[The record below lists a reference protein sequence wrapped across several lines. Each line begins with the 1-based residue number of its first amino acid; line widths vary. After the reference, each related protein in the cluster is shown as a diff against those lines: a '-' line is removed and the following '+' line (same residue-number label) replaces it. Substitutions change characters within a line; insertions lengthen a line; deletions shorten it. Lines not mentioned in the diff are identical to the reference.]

1 MTTTPSH
8 IVVLSLENE
17 NYSDII
23 GNPQAPYLNSLVAQ
37 GMLLTNDYG
46 VTHPSQPN
54 YIALFSGSTQGINT
68 NGSFPQLPASVPTLA
83 STLAA
88 SGYTFGG
95 YAENTAVP
103 ERQPWI
109 HFANSANDGHD
120 FSTFPQTA
128 AGFAN
133 LPTVSF
139 VSPDDTHNMTPTSD
153 NGGGI
158 PAGDAWIQTN
168 LSAYAAWAEANNSL
182 LIVTFD
188 ENNTNPAVTYP
199 NHVAAIVVGGGVPA
213 GAVNDSPA
221 DPYSLLATIESL
233 YGAAAIGASAG
244 VPALNF
250 YSATP
255 PTSSTSVTLSFSG
268 LSDLTNTPPQNALA
282 VGPNYIFTAETTHY
296 EITDLSGHP
305 IVSNGSLYSLFSPLG
320 ATLDNN
326 LLDARATYDS
336 STGHYVVIADNFQPG
351 TGNFATNIDIAVSI
365 DSNPNDGWYLASID
379 TSNGATTQSD
389 MPYLSVSNGKIYIS
403 APEFIDAGGGYN
415 NGEFVVN
422 ESSVIAAANT
432 AITPDASTIVSGS
445 GGIMRN
451 IAGDN
456 GVTYYLSAHSTA
468 RETALTYQTYDPT
481 HGFSGTQTL
490 YLGDADVGGSNNTA
504 AQLGTTKTLGIG
516 DGRIQGLA
524 YTSSGGHNYVYG
536 VSEATPSA
544 GGLAQ
549 IEWFKLDVTDPTNP
563 QYVIGN
569 VISGA
574 SIGTGVAVFTP
585 SIAVDQN
592 GDVLINFSASGPNMY
607 PSDYYTVLGAGASD
621 FTAPTLYQ
629 ASTTFFDSGA
639 LNDQR
644 WGTYSTAIAD
654 PNNPNGFWISN
665 EYIANGWWQ
674 TAVAQVSVHPDT
686 AAPVAP
692 TGLSLDA
699 TTDSGTIG
707 DHTTNFAHVKID
719 GTAELGSAVTLYDSN
734 GTTVLGTGI
743 ADLTTGAFSIT
754 TSALADGTH
763 NITAKATDAWG
774 NTSTASAILVVT
786 EDTTPPVPP
795 TGLSLDATTDSGTI
809 GDRITNF
816 AQVKVD
822 GTAER
827 GSTVK
832 LYDTNGTTVLGTGT
846 ADLTTGAFSIMTSA
860 LAEGT
865 HNITAKA
872 TDAAGNSGTASVVL
886 AVTEDTT
893 APTGGTPDLIAASDT
908 GSSSTDNITKATA
921 PTFQVSLNPT
931 VRAGDTIELKLGGAS
946 LSHPVLHTITAGDVA
961 AGSVHLTAT
970 AGDLGADGTKS
981 ITTFFDDAAGN
992 SSTTAALMITLD
1004 TTIATPTVALTD
1016 DTGIS
1021 NTDHTTRDD
1030 ALTISAAAGDVT
1042 RTYSVDGGTPSASY
1056 VAPMMDGSHSVLVTD
1071 TDTAGNTASASI
1083 TFTLDQTDVNF
1094 GTSGG
1099 MSNLLLQND
1108 TSHGIAVWEMN
1119 GTTVVA
1125 NPQIGTAPSGSEL
1138 AATGDF
1144 NADGKSDLLFV
1155 NDTTHAVTIWEMNG
1169 TQVIANTT
1177 VGTINAAAGWQFEGT
1192 GDFNGDGKTDLL
1204 LFNDNTDGVAVW
1216 EMNGTQVMAN
1226 PQIGTI
1232 NTASGWHFADTGDFN
1247 GDGRTD
1253 LLLLNS
1259 TTHGV
1264 AIWEMNGTQ
1273 VMANPQIGTINAAAG
1288 WQFEGTG
1295 DFNGDGKTDLLL
1307 LNPTTNGVAI
1317 WEMNGTQVMANPQI
1331 GTINAAAGWHF
1342 ADIGDFNGDG
1352 KTDLLLLNNTNG
1364 GVAIWQMNGTQLTA
1378 NPQIGVMDPGFQYVG
1393 KGDYNGDG
1401 KTDLLFENN
1410 TTHALSVWEM
1420 NGTQVE
1426 AKAQIGTINAAAD
1439 WHLVS

>member
-17 NYSDII
+17 NYSDIV
-23 GNPQAPYLNSLVAQ
+23 GSAQAPYLNSLIAQ
-37 GMLLTNDYG
+37 GMLLTNIYG

-54 YIALFSGSTQGINT
+54 YIALFSGSTQGVTT
-68 NGSFPQLPASVPTLA
+68 NGAVTQLPASVPTLA

-88 SGYTFGG
+88 HGYTFGG
-95 YAENTAVP
+95 YAETTAVP

-139 VSPDDTHNMTPTSD
+139 VSPDDAHNMTPTSD

-158 PAGDAWIQTN
+158 PAGDAWVQAN
-168 LSAYAAWAEANNSL
+168 LSAYAAWAQANNSL

-221 DPYSLLATIESL
+221 DAYSLLATIESL
-233 YGAAAIGASAG
+233 YGAAAIGNSAG

-255 PTSSTSVTLSFSG
+255 PTSSASVTLSFSG
-268 LSDLTNTPPQNALA
+268 LSDPTNTPPQNALA
-282 VGPNYIFTAETTHY
+282 VGPSYIFTAETTHY
-296 EITDLSGHP
+296 EITDLSGNP
-305 IVSNGSLYSLFSPLG
+305 IVANGSLYSLFAPLG

-422 ESSVIAAANT
+422 ESSVIAAGNH
-432 AITPDASTIVSGS
+432 AITPDAGTSVSGA

-456 GVTYYLSAHSTA
+456 GVTYYLSAYSTA
-468 RETALTYQTYDPT
+468 RQTALTYQTYDST

-536 VSEATPSA
+536 VSEAMPSA

-654 PNNPNGFWISN
+654 PNNPNGFWISG
-665 EYIANGWWQ
+665 EYVANGWWQ

-686 AAPVAP
+686 TAPVPP

-707 DHTTNFAHVKID
+707 DRTTNFAHVKID
-719 GTAELGSAVTLYDSN
+719 GTAERGSAVTLYDSN
-734 GTTVLGTGI
+734 GTTVLGTGT

-754 TSALADGTH
+754 TLALADGTH

-774 NTSTASAILVVT
+774 NTSTASAVLAVT
-786 EDTTPPVPP
+786 EDSTAPVPP
-795 TGLSLDATTDSGTI
+795 TGLSLDATTDSGAI
-809 GDRITNF
+809 GDRITSF
-816 AQVKVD
+816 AQVKID

-832 LYDTNGTTVLGTGT
+832 LYDTNGTTLLGTGTADLTTGAFSVMTSALAEGTHDITAKATDAAGNTGTASAVLAVTEDTTAPVPPTGLSLDATTDSGIKGDGITSFTHVLIDGTAQAGSTVTLYDTNGTTVLGTGT
-846 ADLTTGAFSIMTSA
+846 ADLTTGVFSIATST
-860 LAEGT
+860 LAEGA
-865 HNITAKA
+865 HSIIAKA
-872 TDAAGNSGTASVVL
+872 TDAAGNTSNASNAL
-886 AVTEDTT
+886 AVTTLD
-893 APTGGTPDLIAASDT
+893 
-908 GSSSTDNITKATA
+908 
-921 PTFQVSLNPT
+921 
-931 VRAGDTIELKLGGAS
+931 
-946 LSHPVLHTITAGDVA
+946 
-961 AGSVHLTAT
+961 LTAN
-970 AGDLGADGTKS
+970 
-981 ITTFFDDAAGN
+981 FD
-992 SSTTAALMITLD
+992 
-1004 TTIATPTVALTD
+1004 
-1016 DTGIS
+1016 
-1021 NTDHTTRDD
+1021 
-1030 ALTISAAAGDVT
+1030 
-1042 RTYSVDGGTPSASY
+1042 
-1056 VAPMMDGSHSVLVTD
+1056 
-1071 TDTAGNTASASI
+1071 
-1083 TFTLDQTDVNF
+1083 F
-1094 GTSGG
+1094 SGG
-1099 MSNLLLQND
+1099 GHSDILWRND
-1108 TSHGIAVWEMN
+1108 NGAVSIWDNGDINQAHIIAQAGVWPDSWHFAE
-1119 GTTVVA
+1119 
-1125 NPQIGTAPSGSEL
+1125 
-1138 AATGDF
+1138 TGDF
-1144 NADGKSDLLFV
+1144 DGNGHSDILWR
-1155 NDTTHAVTIWEMNG
+1155 NDNGAVSIWDNG
-1169 TQVIANTT
+1169 DISKAHTVAGAGVVPNSWHIA
-1177 VGTINAAAGWQFEGT
+1177 GT
-1192 GDFNGDGKTDLL
+1192 GDFDGNGHSDILWRNDNGAVSIWDNGDISKAHIVAGA
-1204 LFNDNTDGVAVW
+1204 GVVP
-1216 EMNGTQVMAN
+1216 N
-1226 PQIGTI
+1226 
-1232 NTASGWHFADTGDFN
+1232 SWHFASTGDFDGN
-1247 GDGRTD
+1247 GQSDILWRND
-1253 LLLLNS
+1253 
-1259 TTHGV
+1259 
-1264 AIWEMNGTQ
+1264 NG
-1273 VMANPQIGTINAAAG
+1273 
-1288 WQFEGTG
+1288 
-1295 DFNGDGKTDLLL
+1295 
-1307 LNPTTNGVAI
+1307 
-1317 WEMNGTQVMANPQI
+1317 
-1331 GTINAAAGWHF
+1331 
-1342 ADIGDFNGDG
+1342 
-1352 KTDLLLLNNTNG
+1352 
-1364 GVAIWQMNGTQLTA
+1364 
-1378 NPQIGVMDPGFQYVG
+1378 
-1393 KGDYNGDG
+1393 
-1401 KTDLLFENN
+1401 
-1410 TTHALSVWEM
+1410 
-1420 NGTQVE
+1420 
-1426 AKAQIGTINAAAD
+1426 
-1439 WHLVS
+1439 

>member
-54 YIALFSGSTQGINT
+54 YIALFSGSTQGVTT
-68 NGSFPQLPASVPTLA
+68 NGAVTQLPASVPTLA

-88 SGYTFGG
+88 SGHTFGG
-95 YAENTAVP
+95 YAETTAAP

-139 VSPDDTHNMTPTSD
+139 VSPNDADNMTPTSD

-158 PAGDAWIQTN
+158 PAGDAWVQAN
-168 LSAYAAWAEANNSL
+168 LSAYVAWAEANNSL

-199 NHVAAIVVGGGVPA
+199 DHVAAIVVGAGVPA
-213 GAVNDSPA
+213 GVVNDSPA
-221 DPYSLLATIESL
+221 GPYSLLATIESL
-233 YGAAAIGASAG
+233 YGAAPIGASAG

-255 PTSSTSVTLSFSG
+255 PTSSTSVDHSFSG
-268 LSDLTNTPPQNALA
+268 LSDPTNTPPQNALA
-282 VGPNYIFTAETTHY
+282 VGPSYIFTAETTHY
-296 EITDLSGHP
+296 EITDLSGHI

-351 TGNFATNIDIAVSI
+351 TGNFATNIDIAVSV

-379 TSNGATTQSD
+379 TSNGSTTQSD

-403 APEFIDAGGGYN
+403 TPEFIDAGGGYN

-432 AITPDASTIVSGS
+432 AITPDASTNVSGT

-490 YLGDADVGGSNNTA
+490 YLGDADIGGSNNTA

-524 YTSSGGHNYVYG
+524 YSSSGGHNYVYG
-536 VSEATPSA
+536 VSEAMPSA

-549 IEWFKLDVTDPTNP
+549 IEWFKLDVTDPANP

-607 PSDYYTVLGAGASD
+607 PSDYYTVLGAGASA

-644 WGTYSTAIAD
+644 WGTYSSAIAD

-686 AAPVAP
+686 TAPVPP

-699 TTDSGTIG
+699 TADSGTIG
-707 DHTTNFAHVKID
+707 DRTTNFAHVKLD
-719 GTAELGSAVTLYDSN
+719 GTAEAGSTVTVYDSN
-734 GTTVLGTGI
+734 GTTVLGTGT
-743 ADLTTGAFSIT
+743 ADLRTGAFNIT
-754 TSALADGTH
+754 TSALTEGTH

-774 NTSTASAILVVT
+774 NTSTASAVLAVTEDSTAPVPPTGLTLDATTDSGTIGDRITNVAQVKINGTAEHGSTVTLYDTNGTTVLGTGTADPTTGAFSITTSALAQGTHNITAKATDAAGNTGAASAVLAVT
-786 EDTTPPVPP
+786 EDTTAPVPP

-809 GDRITNF
+809 GDRITSF
-816 AQVKVD
+816 AHVKID

-827 GSTVK
+827 GSAVTLYDSNGTTVLGTGAADLTTGAFSITTAALAEGTHNITAK
-832 LYDTNGTTVLGTGT
+832 ATDTAANTGAASAVLVVTEDTTQPVPPTGLFLDATTDSGIKGDHITSFTQVLIDGTAEAGSTVTLYDTNGTTVLGTGT
-846 ADLTTGAFSIMTSA
+846 ADLTTGLFSIATST
-860 LAEGT
+860 LAEGA
-865 HNITAKA
+865 HSIIAKA
-872 TDAAGNSGTASVVL
+872 TDAAGNTSNASNAL
-886 AVTEDTT
+886 AVTTLD
-893 APTGGTPDLIAASDT
+893 
-908 GSSSTDNITKATA
+908 
-921 PTFQVSLNPT
+921 
-931 VRAGDTIELKLGGAS
+931 
-946 LSHPVLHTITAGDVA
+946 
-961 AGSVHLTAT
+961 LTANFDFSGDGHSDILWHDDNGAMSIWNNGDINQAHIIAQ
-970 AGDLGADGTKS
+970 AG
-981 ITTFFDDAAGN
+981 
-992 SSTTAALMITLD
+992 
-1004 TTIATPTVALTD
+1004 
-1016 DTGIS
+1016 
-1021 NTDHTTRDD
+1021 
-1030 ALTISAAAGDVT
+1030 
-1042 RTYSVDGGTPSASY
+1042 
-1056 VAPMMDGSHSVLVTD
+1056 
-1071 TDTAGNTASASI
+1071 
-1083 TFTLDQTDVNF
+1083 
-1094 GTSGG
+1094 
-1099 MSNLLLQND
+1099 
-1108 TSHGIAVWEMN
+1108 
-1119 GTTVVA
+1119 VV
-1125 NPQIGTAPSGSEL
+1125 PDSWHF

-1144 NADGKSDLLFV
+1144 DGNGRSDVLWR
-1155 NDTTHAVTIWEMNG
+1155 NDNGAVSIWDNG
-1169 TQVIANTT
+1169 DISKAHIV
-1177 VGTINAAAGWQFEGT
+1177 AAAGVVPDSWHIAGKGDFDGNGQSDILWRNDNGAVSIWDNGDISKAHIVAAAGVVPDSWHFAGT
-1192 GDFNGDGKTDLL
+1192 GDFDGNGKSDILWRNDNGAVSIWDNGDIRKAHI
-1204 LFNDNTDGVAVW
+1204 V
-1216 EMNGTQVMAN
+1216 
-1226 PQIGTI
+1226 
-1232 NTASGWHFADTGDFN
+1232 
-1247 GDGRTD
+1247 
-1253 LLLLNS
+1253 
-1259 TTHGV
+1259 
-1264 AIWEMNGTQ
+1264 
-1273 VMANPQIGTINAAAG
+1273 AAAG
-1288 WQFEGTG
+1288 VVPNSWHIAGTG
-1295 DFNGDGKTDLLL
+1295 DFDGNGQSDILWRSDNGAVSIWDNGDISKAHI
-1307 LNPTTNGVAI
+1307 V
-1317 WEMNGTQVMANPQI
+1317 
-1331 GTINAAAGWHF
+1331 AAAGVVPNSWHI
-1342 ADIGDFNGDG
+1342 AGTGDFDGNGHSDILWRN
-1352 KTDLLLLNNTNG
+1352 DNG
-1364 GVAIWQMNGTQLTA
+1364 AVSIWDNG
-1378 NPQIGVMDPGFQYVG
+1378 QIGAA
-1393 KGDYNGDG
+1393 
-1401 KTDLLFENN
+1401 
-1410 TTHALSVWEM
+1410 H
-1420 NGTQVE
+1420 
-1426 AKAQIGTINAAAD
+1426 QIANANLIPND
-1439 WHLVS
+1439 WHIA

>member
-1 MTTTPSH
+1 
-8 IVVLSLENE
+8 
-17 NYSDII
+17 
-23 GNPQAPYLNSLVAQ
+23 
-37 GMLLTNDYG
+37 MLLTNYYG

-54 YIALFSGSTQGINT
+54 YIALFSGSTQGVTT
-68 NGSFPQLPASVPTLA
+68 NGAVPQFPASVPTLA
-83 STLAA
+83 TTLAA
-88 SGYTFGG
+88 HGYTFGG
-95 YAENTAVP
+95 YAETTADP

-109 HFANSANDGHD
+109 DFANSANTAHD
-120 FSTFPQTA
+120 FSTFPQA
-128 AGFAN
+128 SAGFAN
-133 LPTVSF
+133 LPTVSY
-139 VSPDDTHNMTPTSD
+139 VSPNDAHNMTPTSD

-158 PAGDAWIQTN
+158 PAGDAWVQAN
-168 LSAYAAWAEANNSL
+168 LSAYAAWAQANNSL

-199 NHVAAIVVGGGVPA
+199 DHIAAIVVGAGVPA
-213 GAVNDSPA
+213 GTVNDSPA
-221 DPYSLLATIESL
+221 DSYSLLATIESL
-233 YGAAAIGASAG
+233 YGAAPIGASAG

-255 PTSSTSVTLSFSG
+255 PTSSTSVDHSFSG
-268 LSDLTNTPPQNALA
+268 LSDPSNTPPQNALA

-336 STGHYVVIADNFQPG
+336 STGHYVVVADNFQPG
-351 TGNFATNIDIAVSI
+351 VGNFATNVDIAVSI

-389 MPYLSVSNGKIYIS
+389 MPYLSVGNGKIYVS
-403 APEFIDAGGGYN
+403 APEYIDAGGGYN

-422 ESSVIAAANT
+422 ESSVIAAANR
-432 AITPDASTIVSGS
+432 AITPDASTIVSGA

-456 GVTYYLSAHSTA
+456 GVTYYLSAYSTA
-468 RETALTYQTYDPT
+468 RQTALTYQTYDPT

-490 YLGDADVGGSNNTA
+490 FLGDADVGGGGSNYTA

-516 DGRIQGLA
+516 DGRIQSLA
-524 YTSSGGHNYVYG
+524 YTSSGGHNYVFG
-536 VSEATPSA
+536 VSEAMPSA
-544 GGLAQ
+544 GSLAQ

-607 PSDYYTVLGAGASD
+607 PSDYYTVLGAGASA

-629 ASTTFFDSGA
+629 ASSTYFDSGA

-665 EYIANGWWQ
+665 EYVANGWWQ

-686 AAPVAP
+686 
-692 TGLSLDA
+692 
-699 TTDSGTIG
+699 
-707 DHTTNFAHVKID
+707 
-719 GTAELGSAVTLYDSN
+719 
-734 GTTVLGTGI
+734 TV
-743 ADLTTGAFSIT
+743 
-754 TSALADGTH
+754 
-763 NITAKATDAWG
+763 
-774 NTSTASAILVVT
+774 
-786 EDTTPPVPP
+786 PVPP

-809 GDRITNF
+809 GDGVTSF
-816 AQVKVD
+816 AHVKID

-846 ADLTTGAFSIMTSA
+846 ADLTTGAFSITTSA
-860 LAEGT
+860 LTEGT

-872 TDAAGNSGTASVVL
+872 TDAWGNTSTASAVL
-886 AVTEDTT
+886 AVTLDTT
-893 APTGGTPDLIAASDT
+893 TPTGGTPDLIAASDT
-908 GSSSTDNITKATA
+908 GSSNTDNITKDTA
-921 PTFQVSLNPT
+921 PTFQVAVNPT
-931 VRAGDTIELKLGGAS
+931 VQAGDTVELKLGGAS
-946 LSHPVLHTITAGDVA
+946 LTHRVLHTITAGEVA
-961 AGSVHLTAT
+961 VGFVQLTVT

-981 ITTFFDDAAGN
+981 ITAAFADAAGN
-992 SSTTAALMITLD
+992 SSTTSALLITLD
-1004 TTIATPTVALTD
+1004 TTIATPTVTLTH

-1021 NTDHTTRDD
+1021 DTDHVTRDD
-1030 ALTISAAAGDVT
+1030 ALTISAAAGDVS
-1042 RTYSVDGGTPSASY
+1042 RTYSVDGQPPAASY
-1056 VAPMMDGSHSVLVTD
+1056 IAPVVDGSHTVVVTD
-1071 TDTAGNTASASI
+1071 TDIAGNTASASI
-1083 TFTLDQTDVNF
+1083 TFRLDHTDVNF

-1108 TSHGIAVWEMN
+1108 ASNGIAVWEMN
-1119 GTTVVA
+1119 GTQVVA
-1125 NPQIGTAPSGSEL
+1125 NPQVGTAPSGSEL

-1144 NADGKSDLLFV
+1144 NGDGKTDLLFI
-1155 NDTTHAVTIWEMNG
+1155 NDTTHAVTMWEMNG
-1169 TQVIANTT
+1169 TQVTTDAT

-1204 LFNDNTDGVAVW
+1204 L
-1216 EMNGTQVMAN
+1216 
-1226 PQIGTI
+1226 
-1232 NTASGWHFADTGDFN
+1232 
-1247 GDGRTD
+1247 
-1253 LLLLNS
+1253 LNS

-1264 AIWEMNGTQ
+1264 AVWEMNGTQ

-1288 WQFEGTG
+1288 WHFEGTG

-1307 LNPTTNGVAI
+1307 LNSTTHGVAVWEMNGTQVMANPQIGTINAAAGWHFEGTGDFNGDGKTDLLLLNSTTNGVAI

-1342 ADIGDFNGDG
+1342 ADTGDFNGDG
-1352 KTDLLLLNNTNG
+1352 KTDLLLLNNTTG
-1364 GVAIWQMNGTQLTA
+1364 GVAIWTMNGTQVTA
-1378 NPQIGVMDPGFQYVG
+1378 NPQIGVMDPGFHFVG
-1393 KGDYNGDG
+1393 EGDYNGDH
-1401 KTDLLFENN
+1401 KTDLLFENDA
-1410 TTHALSVWEM
+1410 THALSVWEM

-1426 AKAQIGTINAAAD
+1426 AKVQIGTINAAAD

>member
-168 LSAYAAWAEANNSL
+168 LSAYAAWAQANNSL

-250 YSATP
+250 YSSTP

-305 IVSNGSLYSLFSPLG
+305 IVSNGSLHSLFSPLG

-389 MPYLSVSNGKIYIS
+389 MPHLSVSNGKIYIS

-422 ESSVIAAANT
+422 ESSVIAAGNH
-432 AITPDASTIVSGS
+432 AITPDASTIVSGA

-456 GVTYYLSAHSTA
+456 GVTYYLGAYSTA
-468 RETALTYQTYDPT
+468 RQTALTYQTYDPT

-524 YTSSGGHNYVYG
+524 FTSSGGHNYVYG
-536 VSEATPSA
+536 VSEAMPSA

-563 QYVIGN
+563 QYVMGN

-629 ASTTFFDSGA
+629 ASSTFFDSGA

-654 PNNPNGFWISN
+654 PNNPNGFWISG
-665 EYIANGWWQ
+665 EYVANGWWQ

-686 AAPVAP
+686 TAPVRP

-707 DHTTNFAHVKID
+707 DRTTNFAHVKID
-719 GTAELGSAVTLYDSN
+719 GTAERGSAVTLYDSN
-734 GTTVLGTGI
+734 GTTVLGTGT

-763 NITAKATDAWG
+763 NINAKATDAWG
-774 NTSTASAILVVT
+774 NTSTASAVFAVT
-786 EDTTPPVPP
+786 EDTTAPVAP
-795 TGLSLDATTDSGTI
+795 TGLSLDATTDSGTL
-809 GDRITNF
+809 GDRITNV
-816 AQVKVD
+816 AQVKID
-822 GTAER
+822 GMAEH
-827 GSTVK
+827 GSMVT

-846 ADLTTGAFSIMTSA
+846 ADLTTGAFSITTAA

-872 TDAAGNSGTASVVL
+872 ADAAGNTGAASAVL

-893 APTGGTPDLIAASDT
+893 APVPPTGLSLDATTDSGIKGDDITGFTQVLIDGTAEAGSTVTLYDTNGTTVLGTGTADLTTGVFSIAT
-908 GSSSTDNITKATA
+908 STLAEGAHSIIAKAT
-921 PTFQVSLNPT
+921 
-931 VRAGDTIELKLGGAS
+931 
-946 LSHPVLHTITAGDVA
+946 
-961 AGSVHLTAT
+961 
-970 AGDLGADGTKS
+970 
-981 ITTFFDDAAGN
+981 DAAGN
-992 SSTTAALMITLD
+992 TSNASNALAVTTLD
-1004 TTIATPTVALTD
+1004 LTANFDFSGDGHSDILWRNDNGAVSIWDNGDMNQAHIIAQ
-1016 DTGIS
+1016 
-1021 NTDHTTRDD
+1021 
-1030 ALTISAAAGDVT
+1030 AG
-1042 RTYSVDGGTPSASY
+1042 
-1056 VAPMMDGSHSVLVTD
+1056 
-1071 TDTAGNTASASI
+1071 
-1083 TFTLDQTDVNF
+1083 
-1094 GTSGG
+1094 
-1099 MSNLLLQND
+1099 
-1108 TSHGIAVWEMN
+1108 
-1119 GTTVVA
+1119 VVPDSWHFA
-1125 NPQIGTAPSGSEL
+1125 
-1138 AATGDF
+1138 
-1144 NADGKSDLLFV
+1144 
-1155 NDTTHAVTIWEMNG
+1155 
-1169 TQVIANTT
+1169 
-1177 VGTINAAAGWQFEGT
+1177 GT
-1192 GDFNGDGKTDLL
+1192 GDFDGNGRSDVLWRNDNGAVSIWDNGDISKAHIVAGA
-1204 LFNDNTDGVAVW
+1204 GVV
-1216 EMNGTQVMAN
+1216 
-1226 PQIGTI
+1226 PD
-1232 NTASGWHFADTGDFN
+1232 SWHIA
-1247 GDGRTD
+1247 
-1253 LLLLNS
+1253 
-1259 TTHGV
+1259 
-1264 AIWEMNGTQ
+1264 
-1273 VMANPQIGTINAAAG
+1273 
-1288 WQFEGTG
+1288 GTG
-1295 DFNGDGKTDLLL
+1295 DFDGNGQSDILWRND
-1307 LNPTTNGVAI
+1307 NGAVSI
-1317 WEMNGTQVMANPQI
+1317 WDKGDISKAHIV
-1331 GTINAAAGWHF
+1331 AAAGVVPNSWHF
-1342 ADIGDFNGDG
+1342 AGTGDVDGNGKSDILWRNDNGAVSIWDNGDISKAHIVAAAGVVPNSWHIAGTGDFDGNGQSDILWRNDNGAVSIWDNGDISKAHIMAAAG
-1352 KTDLLLLNNTNG
+1352 VVPNSWHIAGTGDFDGNG
-1364 GVAIWQMNGTQLTA
+1364 HSDILWRNDNGAVSIWDNG
-1378 NPQIGVMDPGFQYVG
+1378 QIGAA
-1393 KGDYNGDG
+1393 
-1401 KTDLLFENN
+1401 
-1410 TTHALSVWEM
+1410 H
-1420 NGTQVE
+1420 QV
-1426 AKAQIGTINAAAD
+1426 ANANLIPND
-1439 WHLVS
+1439 WHIA